1 MESWV
6 KQWLEDERSKGIKR
20 LEIKYINSNYYV
32 YSSTTFWDKKLKK
45 RRKKSDYLGK
55 LDPVKGL
62 VKATKRSISCTR
74 ITSIREYG
82 NSALLDLVACDL
94 RELLERSFKDVW
106 KEVYAL
112 ALVRTIGYTP
122 LKRIQ
127 SLWEKLYDIHDLNPN
142 LNPKNLSRIL
152 KMVGLNR
159 QSQDEIFR
167 SLSESDRDLIYDLS
181 VILTNSSLN
190 FAEYGYNKD
199 KIYIPQVNL
208 ALFCSIDT
216 GLPTMVRLIPGSVRD
231 IKSLYNSL
239 LEIDTTDKTLVIDR
253 GFFSSDVI
261 EFLLEKKMNFVL
273 PARRSS
279 DYYKAEVKLGGHFFY
294 HERLIKYG
302 KARLEDLFIYLFEDQ
317 DLSLEET
324 KTIYR
329 LLDKHKKNPQKLNQ
343 SLEKAGKIIILSNLD
358 RSEEEIFQL
367 YKSRDRIE
375 KLFDSYKNILE
386 ADRLYLQ
393 DNDTVFGHIF
403 VSFLSLF
410 AYSKLEIML
419 KKADIIDRYSPKDL
433 LLEFSKIYMVKTDAG
448 NIISDIPKKVEKLEE
463 LLKLDLFPKNRS

>member
-1 MESWV
+1 MEDWARR
-6 KQWLEDERSKGIKR
+6 WLETERSKGTKG
-20 LEIKYINSNYYV
+20 LEIKYINGNYYV
-32 YSSTTFWDKKLKK
+32 YSSTTFWDKELKK
-45 RRKKSDYLGK
+45 RRKKSNYLGK
-55 LDPVKGL
+55 LDPLKGL
-62 VKATKRSISCTR
+62 LKATKRSISNTQV
-74 ITSIREYG
+74 TSIKEYG
-82 NSALLDLVACDL
+82 NAVLLDFISSDL
-94 RELLERSFKDVW
+94 REHLKRSFNDIW
-106 KEVYAL
+106 KEVYAI

-122 LKRIQ
+122 LKRVQ

-142 LNPKNLSRIL
+142 LDPKNLSRIL
-152 KMVGLNR
+152 KIIGLNR
-159 QSQDEIFR
+159 QSQDEVFR
-167 SLSESDRDLIYDLS
+167 ALSENDRELIYDLS

-199 KIYIPQVNL
+199 KIYLPQVNL
-208 ALFCSIDT
+208 ALFCSINT

-239 LEIDTTDKTLVIDR
+239 QEIDTAGKTLVIDR
-253 GFFSSDVI
+253 GFFSNDVI

-273 PARRSS
+273 PVRRSS
-279 DYYKAEVKLGGHFFY
+279 NYYKYGIKINGHFFY

-302 KARLEDLFIYLFEDQ
+302 KLAIKDLFIYLFEDQ

-329 LLDKHKKNPQKLNQ
+329 LLDKHQKNPQKLNQ

-375 KLFDSYKNILE
+375 KLFDSYKTILE

-403 VSFLSLF
+403 ISFLSLF
-410 AYSKLEIML
+410 AYSKLEIIL
-419 KKADIIDRYSPKDL
+419 KKANILDRYSPKDL
-433 LLEFSKIYMVKTDAG
+433 LLEFSKIYMVKTDAR
-448 NIISDIPKKVEKLEE
+448 NIISDIPKKIERLEE
-463 LLKLDLFPKNRS
+463 SLKLDLFPKNRS

>member
-1 MESWV
+1 MEDWV
-6 KQWLEDERSKGIKR
+6 KQWLKDERSKGIKG

-45 RRKKSDYLGK
+45 RRKKSNYLGK
-55 LDPVKGL
+55 LDPIKGL
-62 VKATKRSISCTR
+62 VEATKRSLSCKR
-74 ITSIREYG
+74 ITSIKEYG
-82 NSALLDLVACDL
+82 NSVLLDFLAYDL
-94 RELLERSFKDVW
+94 RVLLERSFKDVW

-122 LKRIQ
+122 LKRVQ
-127 SLWEKLYDIHDLNPN
+127 SLWEKLYDIHNLNPN
-142 LNPKNLSRIL
+142 LDPKNLSRIL
-152 KMVGLNR
+152 KVVGLNR
-159 QSQDEIFR
+159 QSQNEVFR
-167 SLSESDRDLIYDLS
+167 SLSKSDKDLIYDLS

-216 GLPTMVRLIPGSVRD
+216 GLPTMIRLIPGSVRD

-261 EFLLEKKMNFVL
+261 GFLLEKKMNFVL

-279 DYYKAEVKLGGHFFY
+279 DYYKVDIKLVGHFFY

-302 KARLEDLFIYLFEDQ
+302 RTEVESLFIYLFEDQ

-329 LLDKHKKNPQKLNQ
+329 LIDKNKKDPQKLKQN
-343 SLEKAGKIIILSNLD
+343 LEKAGKIIILSNLD
-358 RSEEEIFQL
+358 RDDEEIFQL

-419 KKADIIDRYSPKDL
+419 KKAEILDRYSPKDL
-433 LLEFSKIYMVKTDAG
+433 LLEFSKIYMVKIDTG
-448 NIISDIPKKVEKLEE
+448 NIISDIPKEIERLEE
-463 LLKLDLFPKNRS
+463 SLKLDLFPKNRS

>member
-1 MESWV
+1 M
-6 KQWLEDERSKGIKR
+6 QWLKDERSKGKKG
-20 LEIKYINSNYYV
+20 LEIKYINGNYYV

-55 LDPVKGL
+55 LDPIKGL
-62 VKATKRSISCTR
+62 VEATKRSLSYKR
-74 ITSIREYG
+74 ITSIKEYG
-82 NSALLDLVACDL
+82 NSALLDFVACDL
-94 RELLERSFKDVW
+94 RVLLERSFKEVW

-122 LKRIQ
+122 LKRVQ
-127 SLWEKLYDIHDLNPN
+127 SLWEKLYDIHNLNPN
-142 LNPKNLSRIL
+142 LDPKNLSNIL
-152 KMVGLNR
+152 KVVGLNR
-159 QSQDEIFR
+159 QSQDEVFR
-167 SLSESDRDLIYDLS
+167 SLSKNDKDLIYDLS

-216 GLPTMVRLIPGSVRD
+216 GLPTMIRLVPGSIRD

-279 DYYKAEVKLGGHFFY
+279 DYYKVDIELVAHFFY

-302 KARLEDLFIYLFEDQ
+302 KKEVESLFIYLFEDQ

-329 LLDKHKKNPQKLNQ
+329 LIDKNKKDPQKLKRN
-343 SLEKAGKIIILSNLD
+343 LEKAGKIIILSNLD
-358 RSEEEIFQL
+358 RDEEEIFQL

-403 VSFLSLF
+403 VSFLSLY
-410 AYSKLEIML
+410 AYSKLEITL
-419 KKADIIDRYSPKDL
+419 KKAEILDRYSPKDL
-433 LLEFSKIYMVKTDAG
+433 LLEFSKIYMVKIDAG
-448 NIISDIPKKVEKLEE
+448 NIISDIPKEIERLEE
-463 LLKLDLFPKNRS
+463 SLKLDLFPKNRS

>member
-1 MESWV
+1 V
-6 KQWLEDERSKGIKR
+6 ERR
-20 LEIKYINSNYYV
+20 
-32 YSSTTFWDKKLKK
+32 
-45 RRKKSDYLGK
+45 
-55 LDPVKGL
+55 
-62 VKATKRSISCTR
+62 
-74 ITSIREYG
+74 
-82 NSALLDLVACDL
+82 
-94 RELLERSFKDVW
+94 
-106 KEVYAL
+106 YAL

-152 KMVGLNR
+152 KIVGLNR

-279 DYYKAEVKLGGHFFY
+279 DYYKAEIKLGGHFFY

-302 KARLEDLFIYLFEDQ
+302 KLRLEDLFIYLFEDQ

-324 KTIYR
+324 KR
-329 LLDKHKKNPQKLNQ
+329 
-343 SLEKAGKIIILSNLD
+343 
-358 RSEEEIFQL
+358 
-367 YKSRDRIE
+367 
-375 KLFDSYKNILE
+375 
-386 ADRLYLQ
+386 
-393 DNDTVFGHIF
+393 
-403 VSFLSLF
+403 
-410 AYSKLEIML
+410 
-419 KKADIIDRYSPKDL
+419 
-433 LLEFSKIYMVKTDAG
+433 
-448 NIISDIPKKVEKLEE
+448 
-463 LLKLDLFPKNRS
+463 